1 MKKALFCIVMFV
13 LWSVMIAGACI
24 FVNTENWKA
33 LVYVAIAGLIVLGAA
48 WWYAAT
54 EEEKKNE

>member
-13 LWSVMIAGACI
+13 LWSVMIAGACM
-24 FVNTENWKA
+24 FVNTENWNA
-33 LVYVAIAGLIVLGAA
+33 LVYVVIAGLIVLGAA